1 MRMSWLNLST
11 TIVFLFCHNIIIV
24 AAFLNSPSHI
34 IYRNQNYGV
43 AFPKKIP
50 HPAAYVMAVEWSMRS
65 RMQEDGMRLF
75 QSNEDE
81 DDKDGLKSVMT
92 PAASVSVN
100 LSNRSNERMLN
111 DVRDVTAGVSD
122 SDNEKEAPV
131 MKAKV
136 NTINERLLSEIKKS
150 EDLQNNP
157 KTKTGKKTKE
167 IFSAFKSQ
175 KTEEER
181 QKAIEEAQNL
191 NGVNPTVA
199 LGASFVAF
207 AGAGILWYITGY
219 LAALFA
225 THPITT
231 DIYSLQRL
239 FAVFRNAVMGLVSLA
254 SGFFGVTGMGLFLLG
269 VRVSYGVMTGELD
282 PTPIVRKNPLTGL
295 PEDANS
301 EIPNIW
307 NFMTG
312 KKSKDG
318 SNPFL

>member
-1 MRMSWLNLST
+1 M
-11 TIVFLFCHNIIIV
+11 
-24 AAFLNSPSHI
+24 
-34 IYRNQNYGV
+34 
-43 AFPKKIP
+43 FPKKIS
-50 HPAAYVMAVEWSMRS
+50 HPANVMAVEWSMRS
-65 RMQEDGMRLF
+65 RMQEDRMRLF
-75 QSNEDE
+75 QSSDE
-81 DDKDGLKSVMT
+81 DDKDKDGSKSVMT
-92 PAASVSVN
+92 PAAPISVN
-100 LSNRSNERMLN
+100 LSNRSNEQMLN
-111 DVRDVTAGVSD
+111 DVRDVTVGVSD
-122 SDNEKEAPV
+122 SDKEKEAPV

-207 AGAGILWYITGY
+207 AGAGILWYIKGY